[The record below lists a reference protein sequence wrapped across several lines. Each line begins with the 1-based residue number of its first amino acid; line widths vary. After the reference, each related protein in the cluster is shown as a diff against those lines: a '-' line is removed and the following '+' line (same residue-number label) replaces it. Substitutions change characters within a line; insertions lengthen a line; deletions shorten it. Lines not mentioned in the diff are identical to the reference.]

1 VVYCRRNRLG
11 ANRLGYTVSTKLGH
25 AVVRN
30 RVRRRL
36 REVVRLNSSALTQ
49 GWDIILVARGRAVG
63 APFDKLT
70 RAYLDCCGKLGLI
83 REAAP

>member
-1 VVYCRRNRLG
+1 MVYCRPNRLG
-11 ANRLGYTVSTKLGH
+11 VNRMGYTVSTKLGH
-25 AVVRN
+25 AMVRN
-30 RVRRRL
+30 RVRRRF
-36 REVVRLNSSALTQ
+36 REIVRLNSAALTQ

-83 REAAP
+83 REAAL